1 MDNPFYHRGAI
12 RETEKFYGRE
22 SETTQILGLLR
33 NGQSVSLTGPRRI
46 GKSSLLFNLCQDS
59 VRASHQLETP
69 NALFIMIDCQ
79 MIGGAPAEEVYE
91 VLLDEIGRSIEDAGL
106 KVDSKA
112 PAGTWRALDRMLGAV
127 SRLNIPIVILLDEF
141 ELLAANENLT
151 PFFFTRLRGL
161 TTRYGIAF
169 VTASQRPLFSITASE
184 EILSSPFFNI
194 FVSLSLGLFSKEDAV
209 GLLKS
214 RLAETE
220 ISFSDDLIEHL
231 VHEVGPNPF
240 FLHIA
245 GYHAWQVIL
254 ENENG
259 EINYNALDREI
270 EREAESH
277 LSYVWHNLTPN
288 EQYGLVVGE
297 GNTDVLRSL
306 HQQCLIWERGRPGS
320 TGILRPTFSSDIMR
334 RYVRRQQV
342 ESVIQADPFVIDLA
356 RHRATVKG
364 GELTL
369 TISQF
374 DLLSRLARSPG
385 QVVDADD
392 LEKAVWGEALLDDPD
407 RLKTLI
413 KRLRKA
419 IEPWQGWIVSE
430 RGVGYVLRAPAEP
443 AE

>member
-12 RETEKFYGRE
+12 REIEKFYGRD

-46 GKSSLLFNLCQDS
+46 GKSSLLFNLCEDS
-59 VRASHQLETP
+59 VREAYQLDTP
-69 NALFIMIDCQ
+69 NALFILIDCQ

-91 VLLDEIGRSIEDAGL
+91 VLLDEIGLAIEKAGL
-106 KVDSKA
+106 KIETKA
-112 PAGTWRALDRMLGAV
+112 PQGTWRALDRMLGGV
-127 SRLNIPIVILLDEF
+127 SRLGVPIVILLDEF

-169 VTASQRPLFSITASE
+169 VTASQRPLFAITASE

-194 FVSLSLGLFSKEDAV
+194 FVSLSLGLVSREDAE
-209 GLLKS
+209 GLLED
-214 RLAETE
+214 RLKGTSV
-220 ISFSDDLIEHL
+220 SFSDELVDHIIHL
-231 VHEVGPNPF
+231 VGPNPF
-240 FLHIA
+240 FLHVA
-245 GYHAWQVIL
+245 GYHAWQTLV
-254 ENENG
+254 ENHG
-259 EINYNALDREI
+259 MEIDYNALDREI

-277 LSYVWHNLTPN
+277 LSYVWHNLTDP
-288 EQYGLVVGE
+288 EQYALVVGE
-297 GNTDVLRSL
+297 GATDVLRSL
-306 HQQCLIWERGRPGS
+306 HQQTLIWERGRPGE
-320 TGILRPTFSSDIMR
+320 TGMLRPTFSSDIMR

-342 ESVIQADPFVIDLA
+342 ESVIQADPFVIDLN
-356 RHRATVKG
+356 RHRATAKG
-364 GELTL
+364 KELTL

-374 DLLSRLARSPG
+374 DLLSRLARTPG

-392 LEKAVWGEALLDDPD
+392 LEQAVWGEALVDDPD

-419 IEPWQGWIVSE
+419 IEPWQGWIASE
-430 RGVGYVLRAPAEP
+430 RGVGYVLREP